1 MIICEDK
8 KFVFIRNPRVA
19 SRSIGINLIKNFNCH
34 EIYPVHR
41 VSIPDQYKNFN
52 IYMFIRNPI
61 ERALSFFL
69 SVPRALVAIG
79 GLDKISNNCKY
90 KDFKLL
96 REISFS
102 MFVRNRNLMLPCEV
116 KHENK
121 FMFDEKVFKN
131 ERIIEFDKYDF
142 KLKVFNF
149 FLQSDI
155 IKRNPDCQINLMN
168 FNNLEQEAEKK
179 FGIKIKKQN
188 SGLIEAEK
196 LFTSK
201 NVLNF
206 LKDHFERD
214 IDLCQN
220 L

>member
-1 MIICEDK
+1 
-8 KFVFIRNPRVA
+8 
-19 SRSIGINLIKNFNCH
+19 
-34 EIYPVHR
+34 
-41 VSIPDQYKNFN
+41 
-52 IYMFIRNPI
+52 MFIRNPI